1 MRPNRRTDEKASVR
15 HVLAWIYLPLLIL
28 AIVVGLSLG
37 GALGMKIA
45 DYKRRSPAEGF
56 FLGFML
62 GPIGV
67 IIEAALPDEGT
78 RDGQM

>member
-1 MRPNRRTDEKASVR
+1 MRPNRRTDELIPAIV
-15 HVLAWIYLPLLIL
+15 IGLPLCG
-28 AIVVGLSLG
+28 V
-37 GALGMKIA
+37 LGMKIA
-45 DYKRRSPAEGF
+45 DHKLRSPAEGF

-62 GPIGV
+62 GPVGV

>member
-1 MRPNRRTDEKASVR
+1 MRPNRRTDEKTSVR
-15 HVLAWIYLPLLIL
+15 HVLAWINFPVLIP
-28 AIVVGLSLG
+28 AIVIGLSLCG
-37 GALGMKIA
+37 VLGMKIA

-56 FLGFML
+56 FLGFL
-62 GPIGV
+62 VGPIGV

>member
-1 MRPNRRTDEKASVR
+1 
-15 HVLAWIYLPLLIL
+15 
-28 AIVVGLSLG
+28 
-37 GALGMKIA
+37 MKIA
-45 DYKRRSPAEGF
+45 DHKLRSPADGF

-62 GPIGV
+62 GPVGV

>member
-1 MRPNRRTDEKASVR
+1 MRPNRRTDEKTSVR
-15 HVLAWIYLPLLIL
+15 HVLAWIYFPLLIP
-28 AIVVGLSLG
+28 AILVGLTIC

-45 DYKRRSPAEGF
+45 DHKRRSPAEGF
-56 FLGFML
+56 LLGFML
-62 GPIGV
+62 GPLGV